1 MKLKQLLLVAVLLV
15 ALLAAW
21 ISAAAAA
28 SNKEA
33 IAAQNNAL
41 NLANQY
47 AEKELWVR
55 AIPKYQEA
63 LTYQTGMENRRTI
76 EALLLEAYL
85 SYGSIDAYLELSQSR
100 MDDGAAAEDEYIQM
114 AEIYFASGDLANG
127 ITAAKNGIAVYSS
140 EKCRELYEAYRY
152 TYSLKGTRMQTIL
165 PSKSG
170 SYMPAFTGLGWTFV
184 DDRGRELFGE
194 TVFEEVTN
202 FNDTGYAAVR
212 HEGVYYVITS
222 GGDRYSVDETGLEAV
237 CALGSRIYGQKNG
250 VWSFYNADFAA
261 TTEQVFEELT
271 LADGGILAAK
281 KDGKWGIIDESGAVR
296 ISFQF
301 EDAAVNSWG
310 SAFAGGSGAFQYD
323 GKWYLVTTEGQ
334 KVFETA
340 FAGMK
345 APECADGYIAVA
357 NEDGKWGFADRTGNL
372 VIDYQYDDAKS
383 FSDHLAA
390 VKQGDEWVYIS
401 ESGAVVIDNVF
412 YDAQPFHNGI
422 ATVVTPDSCGILT
435 LKLPNA

>member
-100 MDDGAAAEDEYIQM
+100 MDDGAAEEDEYIQM

-127 ITAAKNGIAVYSS
+127 ITAAKNGMAVYSS

-152 TYSLKGTRMQTIL
+152 TYSLKGTRM
-165 PSKSG
+165 
-170 SYMPAFTGLGWTFV
+170 
-184 DDRGRELFGE
+184 
-194 TVFEEVTN
+194 
-202 FNDTGYAAVR
+202 
-212 HEGVYYVITS
+212 
-222 GGDRYSVDETGLEAV
+222 
-237 CALGSRIYGQKNG
+237 
-250 VWSFYNADFAA
+250 
-261 TTEQVFEELT
+261 
-271 LADGGILAAK
+271 
-281 KDGKWGIIDESGAVR
+281 
-296 ISFQF
+296 
-301 EDAAVNSWG
+301 
-310 SAFAGGSGAFQYD
+310 
-323 GKWYLVTTEGQ
+323 
-334 KVFETA
+334 
-340 FAGMK
+340 
-345 APECADGYIAVA
+345 
-357 NEDGKWGFADRTGNL
+357 
-372 VIDYQYDDAKS
+372 
-383 FSDHLAA
+383 
-390 VKQGDEWVYIS
+390 
-401 ESGAVVIDNVF
+401 
-412 YDAQPFHNGI
+412 
-422 ATVVTPDSCGILT
+422 
-435 LKLPNA
+435 